1 MNQSGWRSLTIALG
15 ATLAV
20 LLGISAVVVLLP
32 GTGTPGPTSTA
43 FASGVPSASPGSS
56 GPAGSSSPSPGSS
69 ASPKLSPSPSPSPSL
84 TPALAPAA
92 SIVFRQM
99 RLDLGTDPM
108 GTARTLTF
116 LSDGPATVTARV
128 SNSSTLTRT
137 HLCVAVTGRAPV
149 CHDGAT
155 GSVTRRVS
163 SGHVSWTVTLT
174 GIGITTPTVD
184 LTLTFRADHPSVKLT
199 GFRFDG
205 TSQAGNNG
213 FIARMRPRA
222 GGNLSV
228 SASWGAKPFDY
239 SLELADLTKGS
250 PALNH
255 PGTGIGV
262 QASLPVTAA
271 DLWQVSLANAEDPGL
286 GRISLSAT
294 LSWP

>member
-1 MNQSGWRSLTIALG
+1 MSQSGWRSLTIALG

-20 LLGISAVVVLLP
+20 LLGITAAVVLLS
-32 GTGTPGPTSTA
+32 GTRTPGPSSGA
-43 FASGVPSASPGSS
+43 SASGSPSASPGSS
-56 GPAGSSSPSPGSS
+56 GLGGSGSPSPGSS
-69 ASPKLSPSPSPSPSL
+69 ASPKVSPSPSPSPSP

-92 SIVFRQM
+92 SIVLRHV
-99 RLDLGTDPM
+99 RLDSGIDP
-108 GTARTLTF
+108 RTLTF
-116 LSDGPATVTARV
+116 LSDGAATVTARI
-128 SNSSTLTRT
+128 SNSSPLAST

-149 CHDGAT
+149 CHDGAA

-174 GIGITTPTVD
+174 GIGISTPTVD

-205 TSQAGNNG
+205 TSQSGNNG
-213 FIARMRPRA
+213 FIARMRPRV

-239 SLELADLTKGS
+239 SLKLADLTKGS
-250 PALNH
+250 PAGNH
-255 PGTGIGV
+255 PGTGVGV
-262 QASLPVTAA
+262 QALLPVTAT
-271 DLWQVSLANAEDPGL
+271 DLWQVTLANSEDPGL